1 MYYLDSRVENL
12 YRIFDQNARK
22 DYLRLD
28 LNENP
33 GGLPQEFIDDVLK
46 NVTPQFVA
54 QYPETLHFTEVLA
67 NHLGTDI
74 SHICLTNGSAEGI
87 RYIIQ
92 AFTSVNGRIVGV
104 VPSYFMFQVYSEM
117 YGRNFV
123 KVPYKEDLSMDVNDI
138 IREMTDDT
146 QLLILL
152 NPNNPMGNV
161 YSDDEFE
168 SIMKVARQKQITV
181 LVDEAY
187 HYFYP
192 KTFIKYAL
200 TEDHV
205 FITRTFSKLFSM
217 AGCRLGY
224 VVGWSDGVK
233 MVQKMCT
240 PHNTNA
246 FAMMFAEKVLTT
258 PGMLDSL
265 ITNFN
270 GGRKY
275 LVDSLDING
284 YRHKGEAGNFIFI
297 EPKTDAQTIVDRM
310 KAEKKILIKAYPNVG
325 EFGNCLRVS
334 IGEEKMAKLGLTTR
348 GIYGEGSEA
357 LGDLYQVSNQV
368 TLGRTEEEIIEAV
381 TAVVRQLIDMELSL
395 RARCLK
401 EQPMD
406 LRDALL
412 RSYGLL
418 RYALRMDEKEFMLHW
433 SHLRLGAAMGLL
445 PVSLAAADDLLT
457 VAQDAHARRY
467 AQETAP
473 GEEADAARCDIIRK
487 TLETNV

>member
-1 MYYLDSRVENL
+1 MYFLDKKIENL
-12 YRIFDQNARK
+12 YRIFDQNERK

-33 GGLPQEFIDDVLK
+33 GGLPEEFIKKVLEG
-46 NVTPQFVA
+46 VTPQLVA

-67 NHLGTDI
+67 KFLGTDI
-74 SHICLTNGSAEGI
+74 SHLCLVNGSAEGI

-92 AFTSVNGRIVGV
+92 AFTSENGRIVGV

-123 KVPYKEDLSMDVNDI
+123 KVPYNEDLSMDVNNI
-138 IREMTDDT
+138 IAEMTDDT

-161 YSDDEFE
+161 YTDEEFE
-168 SIMKVARQKQITV
+168 KIMKVAREKQINV

-200 TEDHV
+200 EGEHV

-224 VVGWSDGVK
+224 VVGWPEGVK
-233 MVQKMCT
+233 MVQKLCT

-246 FAMMFAEKVLTT
+246 FAMRFAEAVLET

-265 ITNFN
+265 ITNFAA
-270 GGRKY
+270 GRKY
-275 LVDSLDING
+275 LTDWLDQNG
-284 YRHKGEAGNFIFI
+284 YPHKGEAGNFIFI
-297 EPKTDAQTIVDRM
+297 KPKTDAQKIVERM
-310 KAEKKILIKAYPNVG
+310 KAEKKILIKTYPNVG

-334 IGEEKMAKLGLTTR
+334 IGEKK
-348 GIYGEGSEA
+348 Y
-357 LGDLYQVSNQV
+357 
-368 TLGRTEEEIIEAV
+368 
-381 TAVVRQLIDMELSL
+381 MEQFTS
-395 RARCLK
+395 ALK
-401 EQPMD
+401 ELD
-406 LRDALL
+406 
-412 RSYGLL
+412 
-418 RYALRMDEKEFMLHW
+418 K
-433 SHLRLGAAMGLL
+433 
-445 PVSLAAADDLLT
+445 
-457 VAQDAHARRY
+457 
-467 AQETAP
+467 
-473 GEEADAARCDIIRK
+473 
-487 TLETNV
+487 

>member
-1 MYYLDSRVENL
+1 MYYLDPKVEKL
-12 YRIFDQNARK
+12 YRIFDQNERK

-33 GGLPQEFIDDVLK
+33 GGLPEEFVASVLADI
-46 NVTPQFVA
+46 TPQFVA

-67 NHLGTDI
+67 NYLGTDI
-74 SHICLTNGSAEGI
+74 SHLCLVNGSAEGI

-92 AFTSVNGRIVGV
+92 AFTSPEGRIVGV
-104 VPSYFMFQVYSEM
+104 VPSYFMFQIYSEM

-123 KVPYKEDLSMDVNDI
+123 KVPYEDDLTMDVNKI
-138 IREMTDDT
+138 IASLTEDT

-161 YSDDEFE
+161 YTDEEFE
-168 SIMKVARQKQITV
+168 KIMKVAREKQITV

-200 TEDHV
+200 EGEHV

-224 VVGWSDGVK
+224 VAGWPEGIK

-246 FAMMFAEKVLTT
+246 FAMKFAEAVLTT

-265 ITNFN
+265 IENFTQ
-270 GGRKY
+270 GRKY
-275 LVDSLDING
+275 LVDWLDANG
-284 YRHKGEAGNFIFI
+284 YPHKGEAGNFIFI
-297 EPKTDAQTIVDRM
+297 KPKTDAQSIVDRM
-310 KAEKKILIKAYPNVG
+310 KAEKKILIKTYPDVG

-334 IGEEKMAKLGLTTR
+334 IGEQK
-348 GIYGEGSEA
+348 Y
-357 LGDLYQVSNQV
+357 
-368 TLGRTEEEIIEAV
+368 
-381 TAVVRQLIDMELSL
+381 MEQFT
-395 RARCLK
+395 K
-401 EQPMD
+401 
-406 LRDALL
+406 ALL
-412 RSYGLL
+412 EL
-418 RYALRMDEKEFMLHW
+418 D
-433 SHLRLGAAMGLL
+433 
-445 PVSLAAADDLLT
+445 
-457 VAQDAHARRY
+457 Q
-467 AQETAP
+467 
-473 GEEADAARCDIIRK
+473 
-487 TLETNV
+487 

>member
-1 MYYLDSRVENL
+1 MYYVDKKIENL
-12 YRIFDQNARK
+12 YRIFDQNERK

-33 GGLPQEFIDDVLK
+33 GGLPEEFIKKVLEG
-46 NVTPQFVA
+46 VTPQLVA

-67 NHLGTDI
+67 KFLGTDI
-74 SHICLTNGSAEGI
+74 SHLCLVNGSAEGI

-92 AFTSVNGRIVGV
+92 AFTSPNGRIVGV

-123 KVPYKEDLSMDVNDI
+123 KVPYNEDLSMDVNNI
-138 IREMTDDT
+138 IAEMTDDT

-161 YSDDEFE
+161 YTDEEFE
-168 SIMKVARQKQITV
+168 KIMKVAREKQINV

-200 TEDHV
+200 EGEHV

-224 VVGWSDGVK
+224 VAGWPEGVK
-233 MVQKMCT
+233 MVQKLCT

-246 FAMMFAEKVLTT
+246 FAMRFAEAVLET

-265 ITNFN
+265 ITNFTA
-270 GGRKY
+270 GRKY
-275 LVDSLDING
+275 LTDWLDQNG
-284 YRHKGEAGNFIFI
+284 YPHKGEAGNFIFI
-297 EPKTDAQTIVDRM
+297 KPKTDAQKIVERM
-310 KAEKKILIKAYPNVG
+310 KAEKKILIKTYPNVG

-334 IGEEKMAKLGLTTR
+334 IGEKK
-348 GIYGEGSEA
+348 Y
-357 LGDLYQVSNQV
+357 
-368 TLGRTEEEIIEAV
+368 
-381 TAVVRQLIDMELSL
+381 MEQFTS
-395 RARCLK
+395 ALK
-401 EQPMD
+401 ELD
-406 LRDALL
+406 
-412 RSYGLL
+412 
-418 RYALRMDEKEFMLHW
+418 K
-433 SHLRLGAAMGLL
+433 
-445 PVSLAAADDLLT
+445 
-457 VAQDAHARRY
+457 
-467 AQETAP
+467 
-473 GEEADAARCDIIRK
+473 
-487 TLETNV
+487 